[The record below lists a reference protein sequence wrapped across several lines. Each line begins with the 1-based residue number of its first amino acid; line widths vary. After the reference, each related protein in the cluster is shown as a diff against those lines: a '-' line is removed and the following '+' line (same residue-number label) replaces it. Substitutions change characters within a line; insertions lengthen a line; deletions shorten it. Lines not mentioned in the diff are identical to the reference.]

1 MEQIVKN
8 TKIAVFFDCE
18 NISGSHVASIFDE
31 LANYGEVI
39 VKQSFKDW
47 SSSDKKNWNQEL
59 HEKFAI
65 EPIQVFKSKSAKN
78 SSDLRMQ
85 RAVIETMN
93 KKNIDIIALVS
104 SDSDFRD
111 LAMYIRSNM
120 HKAFGF
126 GESKTPNSLRNAYSV
141 FIELPTKKELPT
153 KIELVENKDLK
164 IIKFLENTINNIKG
178 EKNYC
183 LVCALASYL
192 KNKDS
197 SNGPKKFGASTWKGV
212 FEKYP
217 NNFKLDYLNKST
229 LIVSLKH

>member
-1 MEQIVKN
+1 MKEK
-8 TKIAVFFDCE
+8 KIAVFFDCE
-18 NISGSHVASIFDE
+18 NISANHVPSIFDE

-39 VKQSFKDW
+39 IKQSFKDW

-111 LAMYIRSNM
+111 LAMHIRSNM

-141 FIELPTKKELPT
+141 FIELPTKKEL
-153 KIELVENKDLK
+153 VENKDLK
-164 IIKFLENTINNIKG
+164 IIKSLENTINSIKN

-212 FEKYP
+212 FKKYP
-217 NNFKLDYLNKST
+217 NNFKLDYLNKSV

>member
-1 MEQIVKN
+1 MGEQKN
-8 TKIAVFFDCE
+8 IKIAVFFDCE

-39 VKQSFKDW
+39 IKQSFKDW
-47 SSSDKKNWNQEL
+47 SSSDKKSWNQEL

-111 LAMYIRSNM
+111 LAMHIRSNM

-126 GESKTPNSLRNAYSV
+126 GESKTPNSLRNAYSI
-141 FIELPTKKELPT
+141 FIELPIKK
-153 KIELVENKDLK
+153 ELVENKDLK
-164 IIKFLENTINNIKG
+164 IIKSLENTINSIKN

-183 LVCALASYL
+183 LVGDLAKYL

-212 FEKYP
+212 FKKYP
-217 NNFKLDYLNKST
+217 NNFKLVHLDENRST
-229 LIVSLKH
+229 LIVSLKK

>member
-1 MEQIVKN
+1 MGEQKN
-8 TKIAVFFDCE
+8 IKIAVFFDCE

-39 VKQSFKDW
+39 IKQSFKDW
-47 SSSDKKNWNQEL
+47 SSSDKKSWNQEL

-111 LAMYIRSNM
+111 LAMSIRADNFE
-120 HKAFGF
+120 AIGF
-126 GESKTPNSLRNAYSV
+126 GESKTPKSLKHAYSI
-141 FIELPTKKELPT
+141 FIELPIKKELE
-153 KIELVENKDLK
+153 KNKDPEIVELLK
-164 IIKFLENTINNIKG
+164 DAIINTKD
-178 EKNYC
+178 EKDYC
-183 LVCALASYL
+183 LVSQIGIYL
-192 KNKDS
+192 KNKNS
-197 SNGPKKFGASTWKGV
+197 SNNPKNLGANT
-212 FEKYP
+212 
-217 NNFKLDYLNKST
+217 
-229 LIVSLKH
+229 

>member
-1 MEQIVKN
+1 MSEQKN
-8 TKIAVFFDCE
+8 IKIAVFFDCE

-39 VKQSFKDW
+39 IKQSFKDW

-111 LAMYIRSNM
+111 LAMHIRSNM

-141 FIELPTKKELPT
+141 FIELPIKK
-153 KIELVENKDLK
+153 ELVENKDLK
-164 IIKFLENTINNIKG
+164 IIKFLENAISNIKG

-183 LVCALASYL
+183 LVGDLAKYL

-212 FEKYP
+212 FKKYP
-217 NNFKLDYLNKST
+217 NSFKLDYLNINT
-229 LIVSLKH
+229 LVVSLNQ

>member
-1 MEQIVKN
+1 MGEQKN
-8 TKIAVFFDCE
+8 IKIAVFFDCE

-39 VKQSFKDW
+39 IKQSFKDW
-47 SSSDKKNWNQEL
+47 SSSDKKSWNQEL

-111 LAMYIRSNM
+111 LAMHIRSNM

-126 GESKTPNSLRNAYSV
+126 GESKTPNSLRNAYSI
-141 FIELPTKKELPT
+141 FIELPIKK
-153 KIELVENKDLK
+153 ELVENKDLK
-164 IIKFLENTINNIKG
+164 IIKSLENTINSIKN

-183 LVCALASYL
+183 LVTDLAKYL

-212 FEKYP
+212 FKKYP
-217 NNFKLDYLNKST
+217 NSFKLDYLNKNT
-229 LIVSLKH
+229 LVVSLKQ

>member
-1 MEQIVKN
+1 MGEQKN
-8 TKIAVFFDCE
+8 IKIAVFFDCE

-39 VKQSFKDW
+39 IKQSFKDW
-47 SSSDKKNWNQEL
+47 SSSDKKSWNQEL

-111 LAMYIRSNM
+111 LAMHIRSNM

-126 GESKTPNSLRNAYSV
+126 GESKTPNSLRNAYSI
-141 FIELPTKKELPT
+141 FIELPIKKELPMR
-153 KIELVENKDLK
+153 LR
-164 IIKFLENTINNIKG
+164 F
-178 EKNYC
+178 
-183 LVCALASYL
+183 
-192 KNKDS
+192 
-197 SNGPKKFGASTWKGV
+197 F
-212 FEKYP
+212 
-217 NNFKLDYLNKST
+217 
-229 LIVSLKH
+229 